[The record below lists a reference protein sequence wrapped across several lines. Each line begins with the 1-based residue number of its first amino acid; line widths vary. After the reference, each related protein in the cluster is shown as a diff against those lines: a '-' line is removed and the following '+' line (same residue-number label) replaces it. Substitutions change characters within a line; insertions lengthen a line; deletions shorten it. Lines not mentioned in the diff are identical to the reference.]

1 MSLFR
6 NIVLAAVIAGLLSGL
21 VLTLMQSVATV
32 PLIIQAEGFE
42 GAPAEAGHS
51 HDLAHSHDGAA
62 PVDHHHDAEAWM
74 PADGAERFLYTAAA
88 NMLAGIGFAL
98 LLVTAAEGLGGLR
111 DWRGGLMF
119 GLAGFLVFSLA
130 PSLGLPPELPGM
142 PAAELGARQ
151 LWWVAT
157 AGCTAVALGL
167 LAYVRTTILAVVAIV
182 LLVLPHVLGAPH
194 PVSHETAVPAELHAR
209 FVAAVLATSL
219 VFWALLGA
227 ASGFLRTR
235 LRGGEEGHSAGSA
248 EPAR

>member
-21 VLTLMQSVATV
+21 VLTAMQSFATI
-32 PLIIQAEGFE
+32 PLITHAESFE
-42 GAPAEAGHS
+42 GAGGEAGHS
-51 HDLAHSHDGAA
+51 HDHGHSHDATTPA
-62 PVDHHHDAEAWM
+62 DHHHDAEAWM

-98 LLVTAAEGLGGLR
+98 LLVTVAEALGGLR
-111 DWRGGLMF
+111 GWRGGLMF
-119 GLAGFLVFSLA
+119 GLAGFLAFSLA

-157 AGCTAVALGL
+157 AGCTAVGLGF
-167 LAYVRTTILAVVAIV
+167 LAFTRTPVLAVVALV
-182 LLVLPHVLGAPH
+182 LLVLPHLLGAPH

-219 VFWALLGA
+219 IFWALLGA
-227 ASGFLRTR
+227 VSGLVRMR
-235 LRGGEEGHSAGSA
+235 LRGGEEVYAAGAA

>member
-1 MSLFR
+1 MPLFR

-21 VLTLMQSVATV
+21 MLTVMQSFATV
-32 PLIIQAEGFE
+32 PLIVQAETFE
-42 GAPAEAGHS
+42 DAGAEAGHS
-51 HDLAHSHDGAA
+51 HDQAHSHDAAA
-62 PVDHHHDAEAWM
+62 PTDHQHDAEAWM

-98 LLVTAAEGLGGLR
+98 LLVTAAEALGGLK

-119 GLAGFLVFSLA
+119 GLAGFLAFSLA
-130 PSLGLPPELPGM
+130 PGLGLPPELPGM

-157 AGCTAVALGL
+157 AGCTAVGLGF
-167 LAYVRTTILAVVAIV
+167 LAYTRTPVLAIVAVV
-182 LLVLPHVLGAPH
+182 LLVLPHILGAPH

-227 ASGFLRTR
+227 VSGLVRTR
-235 LRGGEEGHSAGSA
+235 LRGGEEVYSAGTA
-248 EPAR
+248 EPVR